1 MMRNK
6 NMKYV
11 GLTQTELKRR
21 LADLKITEEV
31 FFDEKCQLEDRLYE
45 MECCLT
51 QTARDINEIEGL
63 LKPPR
68 KITVKRY

>member
-1 MMRNK
+1 MIGK

-21 LADLKITEEV
+21 LADLKRTEEN
-31 FFDEKCQLEDRLYE
+31 FFDEKCKLEDNLYE
-45 MECCLT
+45 LECCLT
-51 QTARDINEIEGL
+51 QTAIDINEIEDL
-63 LKPPR
+63 LKLR